1 MDQKEKIKFMIGSL
15 QVALDE
21 LEYAEKYK
29 MLYNNKRHREELSGQ
44 HDFSFYSEYRT
55 PNGTL
60 IREALRNV
68 SRLAPIVA
76 KDIIVGNSC
85 NYENEVYK
93 K

>member
-1 MDQKEKIKFMIGSL
+1 MNQKEKIKFMIGSL

-29 MLYNNKRHREELSGQ
+29 KMYDSKRISEKISGRC
-44 HDFSFYSEYRT
+44 DFGFYSENRT

-76 KDIIVGNSC
+76 KEIIVGSGC
-85 NYENEVYK
+85 SYENEVYK